1 MSRISGTLVA
11 MTALVA
17 LGALTAADAQKPT
30 PPTPPKPPVVKPAT
44 AIKPPSAPA
53 TGGITIICKDLGFG
67 QMPGALPYRDSR
79 VTYETMTVK
88 DTSGVAR
95 TIYAPTRIIVS
106 QEFKPATARTDSDGR
121 GLVAGECGTPNAVIA
136 GLTGPTTLQFSNFPS
151 VFVQVSKKNAGDTQ
165 MQAMVNLPPCASGL
179 RSFRTIRQNANEFF
193 ISQAADATCLSR

>member
-1 MSRISGTLVA
+1 MLRTSRTLVA
-11 MTALVA
+11 LTALTA

-44 AIKPPSAPA
+44 TVKPPSAPA
-53 TGGITIICKDLGFG
+53 TGGITIICKDFGFG

-79 VTYETMTVK
+79 VTYETVTVK
-88 DTSGVAR
+88 DASGVMR

-106 QEFKPATARTDSDGR
+106 QEFKAATARIDSDGR
-121 GLVAGECGTPNAVIA
+121 GLVTGECGTPNAVIA
-136 GLTGPTTLQFSNFPS
+136 GMTGPATLQFNNFPS

-179 RSFRTIRQNANEFF
+179 RSFRTIRQNPNEFF
-193 ISQAADATCLSR
+193 ISQPADATCLN